1 MRGLIQE
8 LIAEDAR
15 TEIDGVRCPEIGD
28 TFTDGSGHSYK
39 ISASRKS
46 NSVSNVT
53 HTEYECTCLSGPIHV
68 GAVVWLKKKHIQE
81 YLL

>member
-39 ISASRKS
+39 ISASRRA
-46 NSVSNVT
+46 NTV
-53 HTEYECTCLSGPIHV
+53 
-68 GAVVWLKKKHIQE
+68 
-81 YLL
+81 